1 MFGIICV
8 YVQLEIT
15 KTISFFF
22 KECITRENSMN
33 IKMFKA
39 ALAGLVLS
47 VSGFA
52 NAGLITEEINFT
64 FESGATFIGSIEIE
78 DDYSSITSVDGL
90 LLGGTN
96 NYNSVFDVMWWGA
109 GNAVDHNSDG
119 NLNDWLYGSNFVDY
133 IGLSWDQSA
142 SISNNAFTLTIIN
155 EGSGVYYSGL
165 ITFDD
170 KIVEQRVSQVPEP
183 YTLAIFA
190 LGIMGLAAR
199 RMKKQS

>member
-1 MFGIICV
+1 
-8 YVQLEIT
+8 
-15 KTISFFF
+15 
-22 KECITRENSMN
+22 MN

-96 NYNSVFDVMWWGA
+96 NYNSVFDVMWWG
-109 GNAVDHNSDG
+109 
-119 NLNDWLYGSNFVDY
+119 W
-133 IGLSWDQSA
+133 
-142 SISNNAFTLTIIN
+142 
-155 EGSGVYYSGL
+155 
-165 ITFDD
+165 
-170 KIVEQRVSQVPEP
+170 KRC
-183 YTLAIFA
+183 
-190 LGIMGLAAR
+190 
-199 RMKKQS
+199 